1 MKIKIC
7 RNCKN
12 KSLSNLFSLGK
23 ISFTGKF
30 SRSGNIK
37 KAPLRLSLCLDC
49 DLVQLSDN
57 FNQKYLYGPDYGYRT
72 GINNTMTNHV
82 KNIVTDL
89 QKKNR
94 YKKKWCGIRY
104 CE

>member
-1 MKIKIC
+1 MKIKKC

-12 KSLSNLFSLGK
+12 SNLSNLFSLGK

-37 KAPLRLSLCLDC
+37 KAPLRLSICLDC

-57 FNQKYLYGPDYGYRT
+57 FNLKYLYGPEYGYRT
-72 GINNTMTNHV
+72 GINHTMTNHV

-89 QKKNR
+89 QKNM
-94 YKKKWCGIRY
+94 YKKK
-104 CE
+104 

>member
-1 MKIKIC
+1 
-7 RNCKN
+7 
-12 KSLSNLFSLGK
+12 
-23 ISFTGKF
+23 
-30 SRSGNIK
+30 
-37 KAPLRLSLCLDC
+37 
-49 DLVQLSDN
+49 
-57 FNQKYLYGPDYGYRT
+57 
-72 GINNTMTNHV
+72 MTNHV